1 MLLRPVGLRDL
12 GCYELNK
19 YVIHG
24 GKPLVGEVSI
34 SGAKNAAAAII
45 PAALLVDGVCRIEN
59 IPQVS
64 DVTLQ
69 LNILKNLGADI
80 RMINKN
86 TMEID
91 CTGITFM
98 EGPYDQMRRIRA
110 SYYLIG
116 AMLGR
121 FGTAKSAMPGG
132 CDFGV
137 RPIDQ
142 HIKGFT
148 ALGAEVDIKGGII
161 SADTRGRGIRG
172 THIYLDVVSV
182 GATINIMRPRF
193 WPGAERSSKTRRRSR
208 TLSMWQTS

>member
-1 MLLRPVGLRDL
+1 MLLRPYGLRDL
-12 GCYELNK
+12 GCDQLNK

-24 GKPLVGEVSI
+24 GKPLYGEVAV

-69 LNILKNLGADI
+69 LSILKNLGARI
-80 RMINKN
+80 RMINNN

-98 EGPYDQMRRIRA
+98 EGPYDLMRRIRA

-121 FGTAKSAMPGG
+121 FGIAKSAMPGG

-148 ALGAEVDIKGGII
+148 SLGAEVDIRSGII
-161 SADTRGRGIRG
+161 SADTKGRGIRG

-182 GATINIMRPRF
+182 GA
-193 WPGAERSSKTRRRSR
+193 RS
-208 TLSMWQTS
+208 TL